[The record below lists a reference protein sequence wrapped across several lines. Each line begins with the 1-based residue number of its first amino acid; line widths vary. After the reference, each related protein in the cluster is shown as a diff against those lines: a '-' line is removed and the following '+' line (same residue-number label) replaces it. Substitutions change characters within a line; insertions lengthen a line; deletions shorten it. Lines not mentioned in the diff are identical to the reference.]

1 MPYFKWYGV
10 DITGTYRSGYCFAPS
25 QELLDCL
32 LIKQEVALLKAQPVS
47 MPRLGHGITKT
58 CMVQLLSQLAVL
70 VHSGVFLA
78 DALIIVAEQSSNPY
92 MQEMVYALAEHIHK
106 GISFS
111 DACKYYPHYFTPLM
125 IHTIQIGQETGAL
138 ASALEQVCEHIL
150 MMENFNKEL
159 KSAALMPAITFLF
172 FVCIAATIVFGIMP
186 RFIQMLSL
194 KHTDIPPI
202 TRFLMHISSSICIY
216 HVLGAVLVIAL
227 GILCTTW
234 YYRSTKGKYV
244 IDKSITHIPCIGPLT
259 TTMWSIYYLRSLAL
273 LIKTGMPLVP
283 AMRIAAHTIDNAYW
297 HLSALHM
304 SKEVEAGKLLSQAM
318 VQEQRL
324 FGRDIQALVA
334 VGEQSTRLSDL
345 LTHAADNAQK
355 HVKRQLAFYVQ
366 VFQPLLLLIIGLCI
380 AGLIAATYIPILT
393 MSSSLGF

>member
-1 MPYFKWYGV
+1 MPYFKWRGI
-10 DITGTYRSGYCFAPS
+10 DIMGRYRSGYCFAPS
-25 QELLDCL
+25 QELLDRL
-32 LIKQEVALLKAQPVS
+32 LIKQEIALLKAQSVS
-47 MPRLGHGITKT
+47 MPRLGHRITKT
-58 CMVQLLSQLAVL
+58 CMVQLVSQLAVL
-70 VHSGVFLA
+70 LHSGVFLA

-92 MQEMVYALAEHIHK
+92 MQEMVYALAEHIHN
-106 GISFS
+106 GTAFS
-111 DACKYYPHYFTPLM
+111 DACRYYPHYFTPLM

-138 ASALEQVCEHIL
+138 ASALEQMCEHIL

-159 KSAALMPAITFLF
+159 RSAALMPAITLLF
-172 FVCIAATIVFGIMP
+172 FVCVATTIIFGIMP

-194 KHTDIPPI
+194 KHADIPAI
-202 TRFLMHISSSICIY
+202 TRFLMHMSASVHLY
-216 HVLGAVLVIAL
+216 HVLGVMLVLVF
-227 GILCTTW
+227 GTLCTTW
-234 YYRSTKGKYV
+234 YYRSIRGKYI
-244 IDKSITHIPCIGPLT
+244 IDKGIVHIPCIGSLT

-273 LIKTGMPLVP
+273 LTKSGMPLVP

-318 VQEQRL
+318 MHESRL
-324 FGRDIQALVA
+324 FGRDVQALVA
-334 VGEQSTRLSDL
+334 VGEQSARLSDL
-345 LTHAADNAQK
+345 LIHAADTVQK